1 MVTETA
7 PLSATDARSSRLHLF
22 ARRFMRNRSAV
33 AGGAIALVFF
43 AIAMLA
49 PWLRPYD
56 PLAQDLAQRLTPP
69 SGAHWLGTDDLGRDL
84 LSRLLCGA
92 GFSLQVGALSVAI
105 ALGLGVPLGLVA
117 GYAGEWL
124 DEGLMRLMDMLMA
137 FPGILLAILIV
148 AVLGPSLTN
157 AMLAIGLV
165 NVPQFARLVRAAALG
180 IKGQEYV
187 EAARAAGAS
196 HASVLWRHVLP
207 NCLTPILVQAT
218 LGIATAILETAGLSF
233 LGLGAQPPQPEW
245 GTMLNQARAFI
256 RSAPWT
262 VAFPGVAIM
271 AVVLGFNL
279 LGDGL
284 RDLLDPKTLKA

>member
-1 MVTETA
+1 M
-7 PLSATDARSSRLHLF
+7 
-22 ARRFMRNRSAV
+22 
-33 AGGAIALVFF
+33 
-43 AIAMLA
+43 
-49 PWLRPYD
+49 
-56 PLAQDLAQRLTPP
+56 
-69 SGAHWLGTDDLGRDL
+69 
-84 LSRLLCGA
+84 
-92 GFSLQVGALSVAI
+92 SVAI
-105 ALGLGVPLGLVA
+105 ALGLGVPIGLVS
-117 GYAGEWL
+117 GYAGKWV
-124 DEGLMRLMDMLMA
+124 DETLMRLMDMLMA
-137 FPGILLAILIV
+137 FPGMLLAILVV

-165 NVPQFARLVRAAALG
+165 NVPQYARLVRAASLG
-180 IKGQEYV
+180 LKEQEYV
-187 EAARAAGAS
+187 EAARMAGAS
-196 HASVLWRHVLP
+196 HAFILWRHVLP

-262 VAFPGVAIM
+262 VAFPGLAVM

-284 RDLLDPKTLKA
+284 RDLLDPKTRKA

>member
-1 MVTETA
+1 MALTRMIA
-7 PLSATDARSSRLHLF
+7 LF
-22 ARRFMRNRSAV
+22 FRRFVRNRSAL
-33 AGGAIALVFF
+33 AGGTIVLVF
-43 AIAMLA
+43 IAVALLA
-49 PWLRPYD
+49 PWLSPHD
-56 PLAQDLAQRLTPP
+56 PLAQDLAQRLKPP
-69 SGAHWLGTDDLGRDL
+69 STTHWLGTDDLGRDL
-84 LSRLLCGA
+84 LSRLLAGA
-92 GFSLQVGALSVAI
+92 GFSLQVGLLSVAI
-105 ALGLGVPLGLVA
+105 ALGLGVPIGLVA
-117 GYAGEWL
+117 GYAGKWL
-124 DEGLMRLMDMLMA
+124 DEALMRLMDMLMA

-165 NVPQFARLVRAAALG
+165 NVPTYARLVRAATLG

-187 EAARAAGAS
+187 EAARGAGAS
-196 HASVLWRHVLP
+196 DAFILRRHVLP
-207 NCLTPILVQAT
+207 NCMTPILVQAT
-218 LGIATAILETAGLSF
+218 LGIAGAILETAGLSF

-262 VAFPGVAIM
+262 VAFPGLAIM

-284 RDLLDPKTLKA
+284 RDLLDPRTRKA

>member
-1 MVTETA
+1 MSQ
-7 PLSATDARSSRLHLF
+7 LSLF
-22 ARRFMRNRSAV
+22 ARRFARNRSAV
-33 AGGAIALVFF
+33 AGGALVLAYF
-43 AIAMLA
+43 AIALLA
-49 PWLRPYD
+49 PWLSPHD
-56 PLAQDLAQRLTPP
+56 PLAQDLAQRLQPP
-69 SGAHWLGTDDLGRDL
+69 SFAHWLGTDDLGRDL
-84 LSRLLCGA
+84 LSRLLWGA
-92 GFSLQVGALSVAI
+92 GVSLQVGLLSVAI
-105 ALGLGVPLGLVA
+105 ALGLGVPIGLVS
-117 GYAGEWL
+117 GYAGKWV
-124 DEGLMRLMDMLMA
+124 DETLMRLMDMLMA
-137 FPGILLAILIV
+137 FPGMLLAILVV

-165 NVPQFARLVRAAALG
+165 NVPQYARLVRAAALG
-180 IKGQEYV
+180 LKEQEYV
-187 EAARAAGAS
+187 EAARMAGAS
-196 HASVLWRHVLP
+196 HAFMLWRHVLP

-262 VAFPGVAIM
+262 VAFPGLAVM

-284 RDLLDPKTLKA
+284 RDLLDPKTRKA